1 MKSLLD
7 YRSCITSIKEF
18 FEVEELKW
26 TSLILILDTV
36 LKTVEYS
43 SVDIKLMRKI
53 VWYALNMAYVPHVQY
68 GVISAKFNRIYNE
81 SYIELV
87 AGYPIDKLIAECP
100 SFKDDLRNFYNFETE
115 KLINSCINISK
126 EVLLNS
132 VLRIIVI
139 KALLLIDPSPI
150 YMLDL
155 GFSQNNNMSNYE
167 IIASMLGYEFI
178 GCIYFAEMTCLVD

>member
-1 MKSLLD
+1 M
-7 YRSCITSIKEF
+7 
-18 FEVEELKW
+18 KW